1 MFASENKGP
10 SRAFVQELRWTLR
23 RLLVPE
29 ELRRS
34 ALAELLPLNQKDVAT
49 ALERLLL
56 EAIAALKPS
65 SSASHQSTAWRT
77 YHILTARY
85 VQHFRQSEVARSLNL
100 SLRQM
105 RRQESLALQILAG
118 YLWTRYDLEGKAR
131 DWRAPARTTTQTQGG
146 TDPAGP
152 DLQRE
157 IEWLV
162 RGEGAASIAT
172 SDWISSTLK
181 VTRLLADKLGV
192 KVTAAAPRAPSHVA
206 AQPTALRQALLNL
219 LTALIRLVPKGRIH
233 LVAEEAEAHVY
244 LTVTAEPSPTAS
256 APMAEVPAEALQV
269 IATLLRVGDGWIER
283 LHPPKEGNFLVY
295 RLAVPTMRLLPVLIV
310 DDNAET
316 LRLFQRYLVGSRYRY
331 FGTQDPEAALSL
343 ALQIAPR
350 LIVVDVMLPG
360 IDGWEL
366 LSRLREHPKLWGIP
380 IGVCTIL
387 PQEELALTL
396 GAAKF
401 VKKPVARADFLRLL
415 DELVDWTAPTVR

>member
-34 ALAELLPLNQKDVAT
+34 ALAELLPLNQKDVAA

-65 SSASHQSTAWRT
+65 SSVPHQSTAWRT
-77 YHILTARY
+77 YHILTTRY

-100 SLRQM
+100 SPRQM
-105 RRQESLALQILAG
+105 RRQESLALRILAG
-118 YLWTRYDLEGKAR
+118 YLWTRYDLENKAR
-131 DWRAPARTTTQTQGG
+131 DWRAPARTATQAHGGMDLADPGLQG
-146 TDPAGP
+146 
-152 DLQRE
+152 E

-162 RGEGAASIAT
+162 RGEGVASIAA

-181 VTRLLADKLGV
+181 VARLLADKFGV
-192 KVTAAAPRAPSHVA
+192 EVTAVVPRALSPVA

-219 LTALIRLVPKGRIH
+219 LTAIMRLAPQGRIH
-233 LVAEEAEAHVY
+233 LVAEEADAHVY
-244 LTVTAEPSPTAS
+244 LTVTVEASPTAS
-256 APMAEVPAEALQV
+256 APVAAVPAEALQV

-283 LHPPKEGNFLVY
+283 LHPSDEGSLLVY

-343 ALQIAPR
+343 ALQVAPR
-350 LIVVDVMLPG
+350 LIVLDVMLPG

-366 LSRLREHPKLWGIP
+366 LSRLREHPKLRGTP

-387 PQEELALTL
+387 PQEELALAL

-401 VKKPVARADFLRLL
+401 IKKPVARADFLRLL
-415 DELVDWTAPTVR
+415 DELADWTAPTVR